1 MSEPEGVAME
11 SMRKE
16 AQKWGDRKKKSMSD
30 LQENTKWPYESEA
43 REVKKKK
50 VMMETFPCCQ
60 TQKAQ

>member
-43 REVKKKK
+43 REVKKKSND
-50 VMMETFPCCQ
+50 
-60 TQKAQ
+60 